1 MESKVLFYERQ
12 RFRQW
17 WVWTLLLIFIIIN
30 SIYLVTTFTDGF
42 LPKNNAGLAIATTV
56 ILLVILLI
64 FFSHLDTKIKSD
76 GIHIRFYPFH
86 LKWRNYPWNKLKRVY
101 VRRYAP
107 LTEYGGWG
115 VRLGMSMRRGRA
127 FNVSG
132 NKGIQL
138 IFKNDKKLLI
148 GTQKPEKVKEIL
160 SQYFTNK

>member
-17 WVWTLLLIFIIIN
+17 WVWTLLLI
-30 SIYLVTTFTDGF
+30 SIFTNATYLVITFTDGF
-42 LPKNNAGLAIATTV
+42 SPNNTGLVIATSV
-56 ILLVILLI
+56 ILLIILLI
-64 FFSHLDTKIKSD
+64 FFSHLDTKIKTD
-76 GIHIRFYPFH
+76 GIHIRFSPFH
-86 LKWRNYPWNKLKRVY
+86 LKWRHYPWSKLKKVY

-115 VRLGMSMRRGRA
+115 IRLGMAIKRGRA

-148 GTQKPEKVKEIL
+148 GTQKPEKVKKML
-160 SQYFTNK
+160 SQYFTNE